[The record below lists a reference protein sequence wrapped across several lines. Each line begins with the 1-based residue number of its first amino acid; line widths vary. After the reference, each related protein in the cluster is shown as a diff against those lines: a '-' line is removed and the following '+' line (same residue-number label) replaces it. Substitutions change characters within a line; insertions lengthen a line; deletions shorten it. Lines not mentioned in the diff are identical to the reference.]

1 MRVGGSREDSLRQF
15 AQCCLLQGFCICD
28 KSLGCWMGYGGTCEQ
43 WEESLGWEL
52 RSGFC
57 DLFINIVK
65 EESRS
70 CFSGV
75 CSLLLSGSCRNF
87 MSFSRASPE
96 LMIAERLWA
105 TCDILYAVA

>member
-1 MRVGGSREDSLRQF
+1 
-15 AQCCLLQGFCICD
+15 
-28 KSLGCWMGYGGTCEQ
+28 MGYGRTCEQ

-57 DLFINIVK
+57 DLFISIMK

-75 CSLLLSGSCRNF
+75 YSLLLSGSCRNF
-87 MSFSRASPE
+87 MSVSRASPE
-96 LMIAERLWA
+96 LTIAERPWA
-105 TCDILYAVA
+105 TRDFLRAVA